1 MQSLI
6 ARNIL
11 LVCLQDGFFER
22 RLTAELLR
30 EINIVD
36 TPGAFPALAS
46 QCSRPDPLNAAKMR
60 CPCCT
65 GWSAD
70 GSHPGGNDTGVCT
83 GRVAELPLQAPPI
96 ILDSQPRLAEESG
109 LEWGLAAVITQTC

>member
-1 MQSLI
+1 MQSLA
-6 ARNIL
+6 ARNVL

-36 TPGAFPALAS
+36 TPGACPASAL
-46 QCSRPDPLNAAKMR
+46 QRSRFGPRDVAILR
-60 CPCCT
+60 SPCCT

-70 GSHPGGNDTGVCT
+70 GSLLGGNDTVVCIE
-83 GRVAELPLQAPPI
+83 RIAEVPLQAQ
-96 ILDSQPRLAEESG
+96 LF
-109 LEWGLAAVITQTC
+109 